1 MSGRGAT
8 GGARALSDSYG
19 LVQYALGDERGL
31 TPLSHVPI
39 EMQIVFTTGTRDFE
53 ILHSLDPSPTIVA
66 AINAMHLLYTA
77 DSVGR

>member
-1 MSGRGAT
+1 VQPVA
-8 GGARALSDSYG
+8 ARPLSDSYC

-39 EMQIVFTTGTRDFE
+39 EMQIVFTIGTRNFE
-53 ILHSLDPSPTIVA
+53 ILHSLDLSPTCVA

-77 DSVGR
+77 GPVGK